1 MPGILITAAVCIA
14 VVLLLPSGKKKKKKG
29 NGTDVWENTPS
40 MRIAQFADYISRKLK
55 DLIGG

>member
-14 VVLLLPSGKKKKKKG
+14 IVLLIPSGKKKKKG
-29 NGTDVWENTPS
+29 NGTDVLGIPS
-40 MRIAQFADYISRKLK
+40 MRAAQFADYISRKLK

>member
-14 VVLLLPSGKKKKKKG
+14 VVLLIPSGKKKKKG
-29 NGTDVWENTPS
+29 NGTDVLGIPS
-40 MRIAQFADYISRKLK
+40 MRAAQFADYISRKLK